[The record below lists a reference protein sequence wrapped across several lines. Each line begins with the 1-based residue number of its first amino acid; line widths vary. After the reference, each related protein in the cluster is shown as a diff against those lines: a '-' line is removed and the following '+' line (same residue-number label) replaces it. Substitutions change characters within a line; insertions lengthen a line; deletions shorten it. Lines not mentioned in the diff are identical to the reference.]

1 MFIPIF
7 LPDQV
12 QKHWPSDG
20 GNPNPILLTW
30 KNNLIKTK
38 VVTIL
43 ESSSYKKKKYKIP
56 SNRYDR

>member
-12 QKHWPSDG
+12 QKNWLSDG
-20 GNPNPILLTW
+20 GNPNPMLLTW

-38 VVTIL
+38 MVTIL
-43 ESSSYKKKKYKIP
+43 ESSS
-56 SNRYDR
+56 